1 MAKLTINHRPT
12 CGFKKQFA
20 KLIRG
25 KLKALGKR
33 ISLDDLRDSC
43 ADIDEI
49 VIACK
54 AQGEI
59 DAFKEVLELLK
70 K

>member
-1 MAKLTINHRPT
+1 MAKVIINHPPT
-12 CGFKKQFA
+12 CGFKKQLA
-20 KLIRG
+20 KLIKG

-33 ISLDDLRDSC
+33 PSLDDLRDSC

-49 VIACK
+49 AIECK

-59 DAFKEVLELLK
+59 DAFKKVLELLK